1 MILFDIMFTCSH
13 CLRNYQRKTYFD
25 RHVIACQYLS
35 KTKRERVLEIE
46 ESADTPSVRELY
58 AIIMELAAKCNTLET
73 KMAAINKWAHITKQK
88 LNITDW
94 LNTTYA
100 NAKDYDQWFATLN
113 VTKADLA
120 VLFETD
126 YVNGVVAILKPQLS
140 PTYEVRP
147 VRAFTSKE
155 NTFYIYRQKWVLCDD
170 ETFKKLM
177 YLFDKQFMRE
187 FITWQNEHK
196 NKVNTDESF
205 SEVYARNM
213 KKIMG
218 GNNTR
223 EQLYS
228 RIKKE
233 LYLHLRSD
241 PPNIMEYETI
251 F

>member
-1 MILFDIMFTCSH
+1 MFTCSY

-25 RHVIACQYLS
+25 RHVIACQYLAKS
-35 KTKRERVLEIE
+35 KRERVLEIE
-46 ESADTPSVRELY
+46 ESADTPTVRDLY
-58 AIIMELAAKCNTLET
+58 GIIMELAAKCNALET
-73 KMAAINKWAHITKQK
+73 KMTAINKWAHITKQK

-100 NAKDYDQWFATLN
+100 NAKDYDQWFTTLN
-113 VTKADLA
+113 VSKADLA
-120 VLFETD
+120 VLFESD
-126 YVNGVVAILKPQLS
+126 YVNGVSALLKSQLS
-140 PTYEVRP
+140 PKDGS

-170 ETFKKLM
+170 ETFTKLM
-177 YLFDKQFMRE
+177 HVCDNQFMRE
-187 FITWQNEHK
+187 FIIWQNENK

-218 GNNTR
+218 GNATR
-223 EQLYS
+223 EQLYL

-241 PPNIMEYETI
+241 PPNILEYETT